1 MRGLKLSGAIL
12 IVAILLFQGHFVFGA
27 LKDDIAS
34 MNDEILTK
42 KKQIQDLTAKI
53 NEYQKKIN
61 QEETKTRTL
70 ASSIEITKNK
80 IAQIE
85 LNINR
90 INLNIDTSNL
100 EIKALESTIGF
111 KQDEIDKQKTN
122 LGNLVKSL
130 DRLDREGP
138 LRLLV
143 LNSSFSAL
151 LNQIKYLES
160 VQSGL
165 LGEMRKL
172 KAQRDDLADKNK
184 ELIIKKNLLVDQ
196 KQQLEEQTMLL
207 NEKKKAS
214 SILMKASI
222 SKQSQLKEIVDE
234 LTNEKNQVNSDIASI
249 SNTIKEKIRNSD
261 QYKIGENVILNWPV
275 DPKKGLSTVF
285 HDPEYPFR
293 YVYEHPGI
301 DIRTPQ
307 ATPVKAAAPG
317 YVVTAR
323 DGGYGYSYII
333 LIHFDGSYTVYGHVS
348 RIDVKK
354 DALVERG
361 QVIGLSGGTPGT
373 RGAGKLTTGPHLHF
387 EVHNKNNVPVNPLN
401 YLVSIY

>member
-1 MRGLKLSGAIL
+1 MRGLKIPGVIL
-12 IVAILLFQGHFVFGA
+12 IAIILLTQGHFVFGA
-27 LKDDIAS
+27 LKDDIAG
-34 MNDEILTK
+34 MNDEIISK
-42 KKQIQDLTAKI
+42 KKQIQELIAKI
-53 NEYQKKIN
+53 DEYQKKIN
-61 QEETKTRTL
+61 QEETKTKSL
-70 ASSIEITKNK
+70 ANSIAITKNK

-90 INLNIDTSNL
+90 INLGIDTSNL
-100 EIKALESTIGF
+100 EIKALESTIGL
-111 KQDEIDKQKTN
+111 KQGEINKQKIS
-122 LGNLVKSL
+122 LGNLVNSL
-130 DRLDREGP
+130 NQLDREGP

-143 LNSSFSAL
+143 LNNSFSAL
-151 LNQIKYLES
+151 FNQIQYLES
-160 VQSGL
+160 VQLGL

-172 KAQRDDLADKNK
+172 KTQRDDLEGKNK
-184 ELIIKKNLLVDQ
+184 ELTIKKNLLLDQ

-207 NEKKKAS
+207 NEKRKAG

-234 LTNEKNQVNSDIASI
+234 LTNEKQQVNNDIANI
-249 SNTIKEKIRNSD
+249 SSAIKEKIRSSD
-261 QYKIGENVILNWPV
+261 QYKIGENVILSWPV
-275 DPKKGLSTVF
+275 DPKKGLSTTF

-307 ATPVKAAAPG
+307 GTPVKAAAPG

-323 DGGYGYSYII
+323 DAGMGYSYII
-333 LIHFDGSYTVYGHVS
+333 LIHFDNSITVYGHVS

-354 DALVERG
+354 DALIERG

-387 EVHNKNNVPVNPLN
+387 EVRKNNTPVNPLN